1 MMHYVLTVE
10 YKRNIHSQMLL
21 VSREISNTYEAG
33 VFFFFSGKIQ
43 SLENY
48 YYFLVHS
55 EFLQVFSRQE
65 CPHPYH
71 PLIHIQ
77 DQKCEVSYNRLQI
90 SLWRNHLLSKYI
102 KLFRSL
108 PSKEWCLC
116 HLLESENYAARW
128 ESRGQDT
135 GRNSINFLAGQDV
148 QQGVKYKQL
157 CFIKS
162 LRNSTHD

>member
-1 MMHYVLTVE
+1 MSSTL
-10 YKRNIHSQMLL
+10 S
-21 VSREISNTYEAG
+21 
-33 VFFFFSGKIQ
+33 
-43 SLENY
+43 
-48 YYFLVHS
+48 
-55 EFLQVFSRQE
+55 
-65 CPHPYH
+65 

-77 DQKCEVSYNRLQI
+77 DQNAGFFNRLRFLYGEI
-90 SLWRNHLLSKYI
+90 TFLVSI

-128 ESRGQDT
+128 ESRGRDCT

-157 CFIKS
+157 CFIKG
-162 LRNSTHD
+162 LRNSTQQLVVLDCVATSLTEDGGRQKTSLISY